1 VFDAVWV
8 AATLLTFS
16 ALFWGGSAI
25 AGRMAADTVPPM
37 GLTFWRWLL
46 AFVILLPLGGPAL
59 WRSRDVAIR
68 RWPWLAFLSVLGM
81 SGFSVPYFYGLQTT
95 TAVNAALLNAL
106 SPILTLAL
114 AVVVLRTRMSIPQIA
129 GMLIGLVGAAVI
141 VFHGRLDAIAALTVE
156 IGDLLILVAM
166 AVWAGYTVAIRW
178 KPVDLDPMAFMLAL
192 SGFTIPIMI
201 PFYALELAE
210 GKTFVPDAKALG
222 IIVYHGVCSSVLAY
236 LCWNQGVAVIG
247 SARASLAQ
255 YLIPVFGAVLAM
267 IILGETLAWFHY
279 AGIVTIFAG
288 IAIASARR

>member
-1 VFDAVWV
+1 
-8 AATLLTFS
+8 
-16 ALFWGGSAI
+16 
-25 AGRMAADTVPPM
+25 
-37 GLTFWRWLL
+37 
-46 AFVILLPLGGPAL
+46 
-59 WRSRDVAIR
+59 
-68 RWPWLAFLSVLGM
+68 
-81 SGFSVPYFYGLQTT
+81 
-95 TAVNAALLNAL
+95 
-106 SPILTLAL
+106 
-114 AVVVLRTRMSIPQIA
+114 
-129 GMLIGLVGAAVI
+129 MLIGLVGAAVI

-156 IGDLLILVAM
+156 IGDLLILIAM

-210 GKTFVPDAKALG
+210 GKTFVPDATSLG

-236 LCWNQGVAVIG
+236 LCWNQGVAVVG

-267 IILGETLAWFHY
+267 IILGETLAWYHY